1 MLRNAGAQTE
11 QLQPLSSLVITVHA
25 ATSMVCFPAAGLVT
39 DRLRAR
45 KTALVV
51 GLVVFSTATFWFF
64 QASSVTGMLLA
75 KGIQGGSSS
84 LLWVASLAW
93 CFDVSDS
100 GKKGTVIGL
109 VMSANDVGS
118 LLAPPLGGLIYTAL
132 GQPLLCTV
140 SLLVLVLGLGCTLAV
155 SERAEKQELGSPRWR
170 QPISTE
176 SDSSGTV
183 GPSAASPANHDRK
196 YGLMPSRHWLLSRVP
211 ILRCLADPALVVSI
225 LVCTVQA
232 ALLGVLDASIP
243 LATQQ
248 LFDLSVSSAGFF
260 FIPVGLA
267 RLLAG
272 PIGGWLVDHYGSKC
286 VGVAGYSFL
295 VLPLL
300 LFDSVESTPRGPGLF
315 LYCTLLAL
323 SGVGMGIVS
332 TVSFVEAGKIV
343 ERYHDASPGVFGETA
358 ASASLYGLNLM
369 VYSLG
374 MAVGSALAG
383 DFQLVV
389 GFGNMMAVI
398 AAISCAAAFACRFG
412 LESSDGICRE
422 MGGEKNELIDRI

>member
-1 MLRNAGAQTE
+1 MTGLTAVVSTVSIVLLGEVFAYGGMIPILPSMLRSAGAQTD
-11 QLQPLSSLVITVHA
+11 QLQPLSSLVIAIHA
-25 ATSMVCFPAAGLVT
+25 ATSMACFPAAGLIT

-45 KTALVV
+45 EDCA
-51 GLVVFSTATFWFF
+51 GP
-64 QASSVTGMLLA
+64 SSVTGMLLA

-84 LLWVASLAW
+84 LLWVAGLAW

-100 GKKGTVIGL
+100 EKKGTVIGL

-118 LLAPPLGGLIYTAL
+118 LLAPPIGGLIYAAL
-132 GQPLLCTV
+132 GQSMLCTV

-155 SERAEKQELGSPRWR
+155 SESAEKQELGSPRWR
-170 QPISTE
+170 QPVSSE

-183 GPSAASPANHDRK
+183 GPSAASPANHDQK
-196 YGLMPSRHWLLSRVP
+196 YVLMPSRHWLLSRVP
-211 ILRCLADPALVVSI
+211 ILRCLTDLSLVVSI

-243 LATQQ
+243 LETQQ
-248 LFDLSVSSAGFF
+248 LFDLNVSSAGLFF
-260 FIPVGLA
+260 VPVGLA

-300 LFDSVESTPRGPGLF
+300 LFDSVGPTPRRPQLF
-315 LYCTLLAL
+315 LYCTLLAF

-343 ERYHDASPGVFGETA
+343 QKYHDASPGVFGETA

-383 DFQLVV
+383 DFQLVLHLL
-389 GFGNMMAVI
+389 VI
-398 AAISCAAAFACRFG
+398 
-412 LESSDGICRE
+412 LD
-422 MGGEKNELIDRI
+422 